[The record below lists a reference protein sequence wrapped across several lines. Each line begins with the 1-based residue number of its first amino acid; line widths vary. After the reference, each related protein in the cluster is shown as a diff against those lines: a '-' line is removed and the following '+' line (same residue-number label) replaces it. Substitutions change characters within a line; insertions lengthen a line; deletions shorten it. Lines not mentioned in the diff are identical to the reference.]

1 MKYLNKLYRW
11 LFTDEERAFIPDL
24 VGVIV
29 LAVGIS
35 WWICSFMLHQRDM
48 LWIDELE
55 AKDEHAWSVITN
67 LTDRINEVEHMLNY
81 YNEPVNEPC
90 CVIAEQQLRELE
102 SKSGICDVITTADST
117 VTLPGLPIN
126 IGDLFDEMCSE

>member
-1 MKYLNKLYRW
+1 MKYLSKLYRW
-11 LFTDEERAFIPDL
+11 LFTDEERAFIPDF

-35 WWICSFMLHQRDM
+35 WWICSYMLHQRDM
-48 LWIDELE
+48 LWIEDLE
-55 AKDEHAWSVITN
+55 AKDEYAWSVINN
-67 LTDRINEVEHMLNY
+67 LADRINEVEHMLNY

-90 CVIAEQQLRELE
+90 CVIAERELQALE
-102 SKSGICDVITTADST
+102 AKSGICDVITTADST
-117 VTLPGLPIN
+117 VTLPGLKIN

>member
-1 MKYLNKLYRW
+1 MKYLNKLSRW
-11 LFTDEERAFIPDL
+11 LFTDEERAFIPDFI
-24 VGVIV
+24 GVIV

-67 LTDRINEVEHMLNY
+67 LADRINEVEHTLNY

-90 CVIAEQQLRELE
+90 CVIAERELQALE
-102 SKSGICDVITTADST
+102 EKSGICDVITTADST